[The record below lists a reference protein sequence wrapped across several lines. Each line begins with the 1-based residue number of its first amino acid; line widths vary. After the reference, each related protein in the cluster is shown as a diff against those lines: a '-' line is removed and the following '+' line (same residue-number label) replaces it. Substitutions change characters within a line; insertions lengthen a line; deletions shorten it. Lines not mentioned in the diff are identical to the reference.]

1 MAWYNARRL
10 VLMTK
15 VGLWLGVAASVIMG
29 LLVADSSGPLAV
41 VCIIGGLILSY
52 WWYVSMLTKIQIKQ
66 TLDDFS
72 AKFGT
77 TAEQQK

>member
-72 AKFGT
+72 ANFGT
-77 TAEQQK
+77 TAEKQK

>member
-1 MAWYNARRL
+1 MVWYNARKL

-52 WWYVSMLTKIQIKQ
+52 WWYVSMVTKIQIKQ

-72 AKFGT
+72 VNFGT
-77 TAEQQK
+77 AAEQQK

>member
-41 VCIIGGLILSY
+41 VWIIGGLILSY

-66 TLDDFS
+66 TLDVFS
-72 AKFGT
+72 ANFGT

>member
-1 MAWYNARRL
+1 MVWYNARKL

-15 VGLWLGVAASVIMG
+15 VGLWLGVAASVVMG
-29 LLVADSSGPLAV
+29 LMVADSSGPLAV

-52 WWYVSMLTKIQIKQ
+52 WWYVSMVTKIQIKQ

-72 AKFGT
+72 VNFGT
-77 TAEQQK
+77 AAEQQK